1 MQKRPAIEIAL
12 ELKAMPSLAKVMRKR
27 PLPPEVTPVI
37 RVAAGSQELAGEF
50 STRYGCSNTHIHEA
64 CVFFLQQV
72 VLFPGSDS
80 HRTLGVAA
88 GAPLEQIRAHRRW
101 LLMWL
106 HPDRNK
112 DKWESALFARVQT
125 AAGALGDG
133 AMPAAANSQRSASR
147 RRRSS
152 RRLLQS
158 MKRPKS
164 AVRAARPVRP
174 LVLFILAAA
183 ALLLSAVTVAAVFG
197 AEARYADM
205 GKLRCASC
213 L

>member
-12 ELKAMPSLAKVMRKR
+12 ELKAMPSLAKVLRKR

-37 RVAAGSQELAGEF
+37 RVAAGSQELASEL
-50 STRYGCSNTHIHEA
+50 STRYGCSGAHIHEA

-72 VLFPGSDS
+72 VIFPGSDS

-88 GAPLEQIRAHRRW
+88 GASLEQIRSHRRW

-112 DKWESALFARVQT
+112 DKWESALFARVQK
-125 AAGALGDG
+125 AASALDDG
-133 AMPAAANSQRSASR
+133 AMPAAATSQRRASR
-147 RRRSS
+147 RRHSS

-158 MKRPKS
+158 MKRSKS
-164 AVRAARPVRP
+164 TVRAAHPVRP
-174 LVLFILAAA
+174 LVLIILAAA
-183 ALLLSAVTVAAVFG
+183 ALLFSAVTIGTVFG
-197 AEARYADM
+197 ADARYADM
-205 GKLRCASC
+205 SKLPCPSC